1 VFDYVVSGGEQ
12 TPNLTVFAVDLGS
25 ATTIEWSGFNAN
37 VSAAI
42 GAATGVQVGAAFVTD
57 VVPSQFG
64 NAGPGTSVTLEVD
77 FSQPVSVNTSGGSPT
92 LILNNGGTAFYDAA
106 RSSAGSGALVFD
118 YTVSS
123 GQQTPNLEI
132 TTVSSGGAVI
142 TDSHGTAVDFSA
154 ALSARLGLGSDSP
167 LKVSAVT
174 TSQAVF
180 ANTGQTVQ
188 LAVSMSEAVLLN
200 TIEAFGLPTP
210 ALNDGG
216 TAFYDNSA
224 SNLSAGLLVF
234 DYTVSAHD
242 STTDLKVSALNQNG
256 AAIFDSAGNVLDV
269 SAGFPFDVGIG
280 INSFNSWKADKIG
293 DWSTTSNW
301 TSGLPT
307 STTQATILSGGV
319 VSSTASDEPTVG
331 SIATAKGAT
340 LKVTGG
346 TFAATVGIGIG
357 VNAGAIVV
365 GNGATLTLGGRF
377 VNSGSVAL
385 SGTSSP
391 TRLELDGVSISGGKL
406 QISGASARIETVS
419 GTNDAINGAMIVS
432 GSVVAAVSGS
442 TLTLSGGTIGAG
454 ATVSATSGSTAIVSG
469 LVTDAGALAWSGTT
483 SIGASATLETLAGG
497 TALFAGA
504 VANSGAL
511 FASGAH
517 GLVEILSG
525 AVVTGGGIA
534 KVGNGVVD
542 IAASGF
548 AEDVVFLSGGPVGSR
563 SPTSRATRQPL
574 PATFLASARTSTSS
588 SI

>member
-200 TIEAFGLPTP
+200 TIEA
-210 ALNDGG
+210 
-216 TAFYDNSA
+216 
-224 SNLSAGLLVF
+224 
-234 DYTVSAHD
+234 
-242 STTDLKVSALNQNG
+242 
-256 AAIFDSAGNVLDV
+256 
-269 SAGFPFDVGIG
+269 
-280 INSFNSWKADKIG
+280 
-293 DWSTTSNW
+293 
-301 TSGLPT
+301 
-307 STTQATILSGGV
+307 
-319 VSSTASDEPTVG
+319 
-331 SIATAKGAT
+331 
-340 LKVTGG
+340 
-346 TFAATVGIGIG
+346 
-357 VNAGAIVV
+357 
-365 GNGATLTLGGRF
+365 
-377 VNSGSVAL
+377 
-385 SGTSSP
+385 
-391 TRLELDGVSISGGKL
+391 
-406 QISGASARIETVS
+406 
-419 GTNDAINGAMIVS
+419 DACA
-432 GSVVAAVSGS
+432 
-442 TLTLSGGTIGAG
+442 
-454 ATVSATSGSTAIVSG
+454 
-469 LVTDAGALAWSGTT
+469 
-483 SIGASATLETLAGG
+483 
-497 TALFAGA
+497 
-504 VANSGAL
+504 
-511 FASGAH
+511 
-517 GLVEILSG
+517 
-525 AVVTGGGIA
+525 
-534 KVGNGVVD
+534 
-542 IAASGF
+542 
-548 AEDVVFLSGGPVGSR
+548 
-563 SPTSRATRQPL
+563 Q
-574 PATFLASARTSTSS
+574 
-588 SI
+588 